1 MKRYFSIL
9 LALLLAFSCM
19 TALGEESP
27 EAEPEFEIIV
37 TEPDEEITEE
47 VSEEMPDSEEIV
59 GENIPVEE
67 ILADDSLAG
76 DSSGPDGTENGSS
89 LSEDSTDA
97 DDNSSD
103 DGGSAEEDSMNDNSV
118 DNGSI
123 SDGSIS
129 DGSVNDDSEKEEL
142 PAEDTKTDEDKT
154 EEQAPQKE
162 TSDEQ
167 TEGDMALL
175 AIFQEEP
182 AILSDIIID
191 TYAATAEIVL
201 SGSGLEG
208 TTACVKIVPVGD
220 EKNIAYIRQL
230 AVDNYGGCIFSADLS
245 GINSQLFKITADCG
259 RAGRIEKLFTCGEAE
274 KLICKRNLLSIGVSG
289 TADVKTEQNIN
300 IKITDTNGNI
310 KYARQV
316 KSSADGSY
324 SINAAFDGIDS
335 NAEYIVSVTEEKT
348 GRQFVKKTGI
358 LTPESAVYEKSC
370 MVSGTEGRGEVVIF
384 GKNLADTSKYLY
396 EVTYNP
402 SAMRVKYDN
411 LIGSNIKILSTGEG
425 RIVFS
430 SENRNDAGKLWSGTI
445 NALQF
450 ELLSGSGNVTLRVYE
465 KGTENAN

>member
-37 TEPDEEITEE
+37 TEPTEEISEE
-47 VSEEMPDSEEIV
+47 VTGEMPDSEEIA

-67 ILADDSLAG
+67 IPVEEIQAN
-76 DSSGPDGTENGSS
+76 DSSEPDENENGDN
-89 LSEDSTDA
+89 LSEDNTGA
-97 DDNSSD
+97 DSDNSSVA
-103 DGGSAEEDSMNDNSV
+103 DGP
-118 DNGSI
+118 
-123 SDGSIS
+123 
-129 DGSVNDDSEKEEL
+129 EKEEL
-142 PAEDTKTDEDKT
+142 PGEDIKTDEDKK
-154 EEQAPQKE
+154 EEQTPEKE
-162 TSDEQ
+162 SSDEQ

-182 AILSDIIID
+182 AILNDVIID
-191 TYAATAEIVL
+191 TYGTTAEIVL

-230 AVDNYGGCIFSADLS
+230 AVDNYGGCIFNVDLS

-274 KLICKRNLLSIGVSG
+274 KLICKRSLLSIGVSG

-300 IKITDTNGNI
+300 VKITDTNGNI
-310 KYARQV
+310 KFVRQI

-324 SINAAFDGIDS
+324 SINAAFDGIDNS
-335 NAEYIVSVTEEKT
+335 TEYIVSVTEEKT

-358 LTPESAVYEKSC
+358 LTAESAVYEKSC
-370 MVSGTEGRGEVVIF
+370 TVSGTGGRGEVVIF

-430 SENRNDAGKLWSGTI
+430 SESRNDAGKLWSGTI